1 MGEIT
6 TFNINVEEYKDPS
19 ETIEEI
25 NKIQLNA
32 CAYAKLLNT
41 EYYFCLSW
49 KGSKNMMDEQI

>member
-32 CAYAKLLNT
+32 FAYAKLLNT